1 MIIKRIVPGVEKSS
15 YSYVSTAAMSDVLTK
30 PYSTERL
37 LAAIATN
44 SLLKVRGLNAV
55 SNELTSFTV
64 PTVTIVQV
72 AKVLPID
79 LS

>member
-1 MIIKRIVPGVEKSS
+1 
-15 YSYVSTAAMSDVLTK
+15 MSDVLTK

-37 LAAIATN
+37 LAAITICTTN
-44 SLLKVRGLNAV
+44 RLLKVRGLNAV
-55 SNELTSFTV
+55 SNELTSFTI